1 MGALAPGQVAVLTT
15 PEPPG
20 PPHDLPGGTGKTQLA
35 AFAAESL
42 WRARQVELLVWVTAT
57 SRASVLAG
65 YAQAF
70 AEMVGSGPAGGAE
83 TVAGRFLAWLG
94 QTSQPWLVVLDD
106 VADAAA
112 LDGLWP
118 AGPAG
123 QVLVTSPDASAPA
136 GIGDPHIFPV
146 GVFSSH
152 EALTYL
158 MGRLSTDPDQRVG
171 AVDLLEDLGRDP
183 IALAQASAA
192 IASSGITCR
201 DYRDLF
207 ARRREQ
213 IAGALGIQP
222 AAKAVTW
229 TLSVEQAD
237 QLAPGGMAQSCLALA
252 VLLDG
257 HGIPGA
263 VPTGI
268 RTAEKTRLNASNAFN
283 SRTRPVAFR
292 TNRFRLPP
300 GGCAPVRAPMVV
312 TDSSLV
318 GFAFTTDKILGPA
331 RRLCRQS
338 SPCR

>member
-136 GIGDPHIFPV
+136 GIGDPHIFP
-146 GVFSSH
+146 
-152 EALTYL
+152 
-158 MGRLSTDPDQRVG
+158 
-171 AVDLLEDLGRDP
+171 
-183 IALAQASAA
+183 
-192 IASSGITCR
+192 
-201 DYRDLF
+201 
-207 ARRREQ
+207 RRC
-213 IAGALGIQP
+213 L
-222 AAKAVTW
+222 
-229 TLSVEQAD
+229 
-237 QLAPGGMAQSCLALA
+237 QLA
-252 VLLDG
+252 
-257 HGIPGA
+257 
-263 VPTGI
+263 
-268 RTAEKTRLNASNAFN
+268 
-283 SRTRPVAFR
+283 
-292 TNRFRLPP
+292 
-300 GGCAPVRAPMVV
+300 
-312 TDSSLV
+312 
-318 GFAFTTDKILGPA
+318 
-331 RRLCRQS
+331 
-338 SPCR
+338 